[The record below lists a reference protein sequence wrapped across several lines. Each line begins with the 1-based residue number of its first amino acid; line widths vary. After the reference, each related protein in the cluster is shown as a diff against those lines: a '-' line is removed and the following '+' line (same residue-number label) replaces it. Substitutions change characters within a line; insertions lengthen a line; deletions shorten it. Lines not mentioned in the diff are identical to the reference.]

1 VLTCGT
7 AGKGLP
13 RWSWR
18 RPVLVDQPLQCFV
31 PPPAEVLPLPL
42 CKARSRITAR
52 SFNVEDEPAAD
63 CAFACSLR
71 TFVSS
76 MATLR
81 PCRSKSI
88 NAVPTPTGLYSAGH
102 QRNLAMTANAYTHML
117 RKIELDDA
125 SLLARL
131 KSGDDVMRL
140 DALMTE
146 RAREVL
152 GRLFANR
159 GWDPSE
165 YRDWTRYLVVRP
177 LVLARE
183 HI

>member
-1 VLTCGT
+1 
-7 AGKGLP
+7 
-13 RWSWR
+13 
-18 RPVLVDQPLQCFV
+18 
-31 PPPAEVLPLPL
+31 
-42 CKARSRITAR
+42 
-52 SFNVEDEPAAD
+52 
-63 CAFACSLR
+63 
-71 TFVSS
+71 
-76 MATLR
+76 
-81 PCRSKSI
+81 
-88 NAVPTPTGLYSAGH
+88 
-102 QRNLAMTANAYTHML
+102 MTANAYTHML